1 MTAKSGETAKIEI
14 IREFWYPTEYEPP
27 ELPNSVGNSGYNNG
41 YGYRNNGNIVD
52 GLLGNQIQP
61 QISSFP
67 VTPATPGVFE
77 MKPVGVTLEVVPTI
91 GDNKYIIDLNFKPS
105 IVEFEGFVNYGSPI
119 QSTGVGSDGKPMS
132 LTLTENRIEQPIF
145 SKRSVETSLFIYDG
159 HTVAIG
165 GLITENVQTVED
177 KVPIFGDLPLIG
189 RFFRSN
195 SDNHI
200 KKNLMIFVTGQIIDA
215 TGQPVRGNALPTA
228 AAPESALPAS
238 EGLLPPM

>member
-1 MTAKSGETAKIEI
+1 
-14 IREFWYPTEYEPP
+14 
-27 ELPNSVGNSGYNNG
+27 
-41 YGYRNNGNIVD
+41 
-52 GLLGNQIQP
+52 
-61 QISSFP
+61 
-67 VTPATPGVFE
+67 

-228 AAPESALPAS
+228 TAPESALPAS

>member
-1 MTAKSGETAKIEI
+1 
-14 IREFWYPTEYEPP
+14 
-27 ELPNSVGNSGYNNG
+27 
-41 YGYRNNGNIVD
+41 
-52 GLLGNQIQP
+52 
-61 QISSFP
+61 
-67 VTPATPGVFE
+67 

-91 GDNKYIIDLNFKPS
+91 AENKYIIDLSFKPS

-177 KVPIFGDLPLIG
+177 KVPIFGDLPLVG

-215 TGQPVRGNALPTA
+215 TGQPVRGNSLPTTAAGAENALPST
-228 AAPESALPAS
+228 EG
-238 EGLLPPM
+238 GLLPPIM

>member
-1 MTAKSGETAKIEI
+1 M
-14 IREFWYPTEYEPP
+14 
-27 ELPNSVGNSGYNNG
+27 
-41 YGYRNNGNIVD
+41 
-52 GLLGNQIQP
+52 
-61 QISSFP
+61 
-67 VTPATPGVFE
+67 
-77 MKPVGVTLEVVPTI
+77 VPTI
-91 GDNKYIIDLNFKPS
+91 AENKYIIDLSFKPS

-177 KVPIFGDLPLIG
+177 KVPIFGDLPLVG

-215 TGQPVRGNALPTA
+215 TGQPVRGNSLPTTAAGVETALPSADA
-228 AAPESALPAS
+228 A
-238 EGLLPPM
+238 LLPPM